1 VQHNENELNCSMVEF
16 IMKEEP
22 QMNIILTIL
31 SALGSFIVTNVD
43 DIFVLMLLFSQAR
56 AQAQSSNGGVANM
69 ESNGNSIYPRDIV
82 IGQYLG
88 FALLVLISLL
98 ATFGVTLIP
107 DQWVGLLGLI
117 PIYLGVK
124 LFIKGEDEDE
134 GNILSSLNKFN
145 KFYLSVAF
153 ITFANGGDNIGIYV
167 PFFSTLDNNQL
178 IITVVTFFI
187 MVAVWCFIGYRLARF
202 RYVSE
207 TLEKYGRWIIPIV
220 FIGLGIYIMVEN
232 ETFRAILSLVN

>member
-1 VQHNENELNCSMVEF
+1 
-16 IMKEEP
+16 
-22 QMNIILTIL
+22 MNLILTIL
-31 SALGSFIVTNVD
+31 SALGSFIVTNID
-43 DIFVLMLLFSQAR
+43 DIFVLMLLFSQASS
-56 AQAQSSNGGVANM
+56 QAKASNGRTVK
-69 ESNGNSIYPRDIV
+69 GNRIYPKDIV

-124 LFIKGEDEDE
+124 MFIKGEDEEE
-134 GNILSSLNKFN
+134 GAILSSLNKFN

-167 PFFSTLDNNQL
+167 SFFSTLNNNQL
-178 IITVVTFFI
+178 VITVVTFFI
-187 MVAVWCFIGYRLARF
+187 MVAVWCLIGYRLARF

-207 TLEKYGRWIIPIV
+207 TLEKYGRWVIPIV
-220 FIGLGIYIMVEN
+220 FIGLGFYIMAEN
-232 ETFRAILSLVN
+232 NIFSVLLQSFK

>member
-1 VQHNENELNCSMVEF
+1 
-16 IMKEEP
+16 
-22 QMNIILTIL
+22 MNLILTIL
-31 SALGSFIVTNVD
+31 SALGSFIVTNID
-43 DIFVLMLLFSQAR
+43 DIFVLMLLFSQASS
-56 AQAQSSNGGVANM
+56 QAKASNGRTVK
-69 ESNGNSIYPRDIV
+69 GNRIYPKDIV

-134 GNILSSLNKFN
+134 SAILSSLNKFN

-167 PFFSTLDNNQL
+167 PFFSTLNNNQL
-178 IITVVTFFI
+178 VITVVTFFI
-187 MVAVWCFIGYRLARF
+187 MVAVWCLIGYRLARF

-207 TLEKYGRWIIPIV
+207 TLEKYGRWVIPVV
-220 FIGLGIYIMVEN
+220 FIGLGFYIMAEN
-232 ETFRAILSLVN
+232 NIFSNLWSDFVNLNS

>member
-1 VQHNENELNCSMVEF
+1 
-16 IMKEEP
+16 
-22 QMNIILTIL
+22 MNLILTIL
-31 SALGSFIVTNVD
+31 SALGSFIVTNID
-43 DIFVLMLLFSQAR
+43 DIFVLMLLFSQASS
-56 AQAQSSNGGVANM
+56 QAKASNGRTVK
-69 ESNGNSIYPRDIV
+69 GNRIYPKDIV

-134 GNILSSLNKFN
+134 GAILSSLNKFN

-153 ITFANGGDNIGIYV
+153 ITFANGGDNIGIYL
-167 PFFSTLDNNQL
+167 PFFSTLNNNQL
-178 IITVVTFFI
+178 VITVVTFFI
-187 MVAVWCFIGYRLARF
+187 MVAVWCLIGYRLARF

-207 TLEKYGRWIIPIV
+207 TLEKYGRWVIPIV
-220 FIGLGIYIMVEN
+220 FIGLGFYIMAEN
-232 ETFRAILSLVN
+232 NIFSNLWSEFVNLNS

>member
-1 VQHNENELNCSMVEF
+1 
-16 IMKEEP
+16 
-22 QMNIILTIL
+22 MNLILTIL
-31 SALGSFIVTNVD
+31 SALGSFIVTNID
-43 DIFVLMLLFSQAR
+43 DIFVLMLLFSQASS
-56 AQAQSSNGGVANM
+56 QAKASNGRTVNM
-69 ESNGNSIYPRDIV
+69 QPKGNRIYPRDIV

-134 GNILSSLNKFN
+134 GAVLSSLNKFN

-167 PFFSTLDNNQL
+167 PFFSTLNNNQL
-178 IITVVTFFI
+178 VITVVTFFI
-187 MVAVWCFIGYRLARF
+187 MVAVWCLIGYRLARF

-207 TLEKYGRWIIPIV
+207 TLEKYGRWVIPIV
-220 FIGLGIYIMVEN
+220 FIGLGLYIMEEN
-232 ETFRAILSLVN
+232 NIFSNLWSHFVNLNS

>member
-1 VQHNENELNCSMVEF
+1 
-16 IMKEEP
+16 
-22 QMNIILTIL
+22 MNLILTIL
-31 SALGSFIVTNVD
+31 SALGSFIVTNID
-43 DIFVLMLLFSQAR
+43 DIFVLMLLFSQASS
-56 AQAQSSNGGVANM
+56 QAKASNGRTVK
-69 ESNGNSIYPRDIV
+69 GNRIYPKDIV

-134 GNILSSLNKFN
+134 GAILSSLNKFN

-153 ITFANGGDNIGIYV
+153 ITFANGGDNIGIYI
-167 PFFSTLDNNQL
+167 PFFSTLNNNQL
-178 IITVVTFFI
+178 VITVVTFFI
-187 MVAVWCFIGYRLARF
+187 MVAVWCLIGYRLARF

-207 TLEKYGRWIIPIV
+207 TLEKYGRWLIPIV
-220 FIGLGIYIMVEN
+220 FIGLGFYIMAEN
-232 ETFRAILSLVN
+232 NIFSNLWSDFVNLNS

>member
-1 VQHNENELNCSMVEF
+1 MEQF
-16 IMKEEP
+16 KKDFF
-22 QMNIILTIL
+22 MNLILTIL
-31 SALGSFIVTNVD
+31 SALVSFIVTNID
-43 DIFVLMLLFSQAR
+43 DIFVLMLLFSQASS
-56 AQAQSSNGGVANM
+56 QAKASNGRTVK
-69 ESNGNSIYPRDIV
+69 GNRIYPKDIV

-134 GNILSSLNKFN
+134 GAILSSLNKFN

-167 PFFSTLDNNQL
+167 PFFSTLNNNQL
-178 IITVVTFFI
+178 VITVVTFFI
-187 MVAVWCFIGYRLARF
+187 MVAVWCLIGYRLARV

-207 TLEKYGRWIIPIV
+207 TLEKYDRWVIPIV
-220 FIGLGIYIMVEN
+220 FIGLGFYIMAKN
-232 ETFRAILSLVN
+232 GTIQTLLNFI

>member
-1 VQHNENELNCSMVEF
+1 
-16 IMKEEP
+16 
-22 QMNIILTIL
+22 MNLILTIL
-31 SALGSFIVTNVD
+31 SALGSFIVTNID
-43 DIFVLMLLFSQAR
+43 DIFVLMLLFSQASS
-56 AQAQSSNGGVANM
+56 QAKASNGRTVK
-69 ESNGNSIYPRDIV
+69 GNRIYPKDIV

-124 LFIKGEDEDE
+124 MFIKGEDEEE
-134 GNILSSLNKFN
+134 GAILSSLNKFN

-167 PFFSTLDNNQL
+167 PFFSTLNNNQL
-178 IITVVTFFI
+178 VITVVTFFI
-187 MVAVWCFIGYRLARF
+187 MVAVWCLIGYRLARF

-207 TLEKYGRWIIPIV
+207 TLEKYGRWVIPIV
-220 FIGLGIYIMVEN
+220 FIGLGFYIMAEN
-232 ETFRAILSLVN
+232 NIFSFLLRSFK

>member
-1 VQHNENELNCSMVEF
+1 
-16 IMKEEP
+16 
-22 QMNIILTIL
+22 MNLMLTIL
-31 SALGSFIVTNVD
+31 SALGSFIVTNID
-43 DIFVLMLLFSQAR
+43 DIFVLMLLFSQASS
-56 AQAQSSNGGVANM
+56 QAKASNGRTVK
-69 ESNGNSIYPRDIV
+69 GNRIYPKDIV

-134 GNILSSLNKFN
+134 GAILSSLNKFN

-167 PFFSTLDNNQL
+167 PFFSTLNNNQL
-178 IITVVTFFI
+178 VITVVTFFI
-187 MVAVWCFIGYRLARF
+187 MVAVWCLIGYRLARF

-207 TLEKYGRWIIPIV
+207 TLEKYGRWVIPIV
-220 FIGLGIYIMVEN
+220 FIGLGFYIMAEN
-232 ETFRAILSLVN
+232 NIFSNLWSDFVNLNS

>member
-1 VQHNENELNCSMVEF
+1 
-16 IMKEEP
+16 
-22 QMNIILTIL
+22 MNLILTIP
-31 SALGSFIVTNVD
+31 SALGSFIVTNID
-43 DIFVLMLLFSQAR
+43 DIFVLMLLFSQASS
-56 AQAQSSNGGVANM
+56 QAKASNGRTVK
-69 ESNGNSIYPRDIV
+69 GNRIYPKDIV

-134 GNILSSLNKFN
+134 GAILSSLNKFN

-167 PFFSTLDNNQL
+167 PFFSTLNNNQL
-178 IITVVTFFI
+178 VITVVTFFI
-187 MVAVWCFIGYRLARF
+187 MVAVWCLIGYRLARF

-207 TLEKYGRWIIPIV
+207 TLEKYGRWVIPIV
-220 FIGLGIYIMVEN
+220 FIGLGFYIMAEN
-232 ETFRAILSLVN
+232 NIFSNLWSDFVNLNS

>member
-1 VQHNENELNCSMVEF
+1 M
-16 IMKEEP
+16 
-22 QMNIILTIL
+22 
-31 SALGSFIVTNVD
+31 
-43 DIFVLMLLFSQAR
+43 MLLFSQASS
-56 AQAQSSNGGVANM
+56 QAKASNGRTVNM
-69 ESNGNSIYPRDIV
+69 QPKGNRIYPRDIV

-134 GNILSSLNKFN
+134 GAVVSSLNKFN

-167 PFFSTLDNNQL
+167 PFFSTLNNNQL
-178 IITVVTFFI
+178 VITVVTFFI
-187 MVAVWCFIGYRLARF
+187 MVAVWCLIGYRLARF

-207 TLEKYGRWIIPIV
+207 TLEKYGRWVIPIV
-220 FIGLGIYIMVEN
+220 FIGLGLYIMEEN
-232 ETFRAILSLVN
+232 NIFSNLWSHFVNLNS

>member
-1 VQHNENELNCSMVEF
+1 
-16 IMKEEP
+16 
-22 QMNIILTIL
+22 MNLILTIL
-31 SALGSFIVTNVD
+31 SALGSFIVTNID
-43 DIFVLMLLFSQAR
+43 DIFVLMLLFSQASS
-56 AQAQSSNGGVANM
+56 QAKASNGRTVNM
-69 ESNGNSIYPRDIV
+69 QPKGNRIYPRDIV

-134 GNILSSLNKFN
+134 GAILSSLNSGRFN
-145 KFYLSVAF
+145 KLFMSIAF

-167 PFFSTLDNNQL
+167 PFFSTLNNNQL
-178 IITVVTFFI
+178 VITVITFFI
-187 MVAVWCFIGYRLARF
+187 MVAVWCLIGYRLARF

-207 TLEKYGRWIIPIV
+207 TLEKYGRWVIPIV
-220 FIGLGIYIMVEN
+220 FIGLGLYIMVEN
-232 ETFRAILSLVN
+232 NIFSNLWSHFVNLNS

>member
-1 VQHNENELNCSMVEF
+1 
-16 IMKEEP
+16 
-22 QMNIILTIL
+22 MNLILTIL
-31 SALGSFIVTNVD
+31 SALGSFIVTNID
-43 DIFVLMLLFSQAR
+43 DIFVLMLLFSQASS
-56 AQAQSSNGGVANM
+56 QAKASNGRTM
-69 ESNGNSIYPRDIV
+69 KGNRIYPKDIV

-134 GNILSSLNKFN
+134 GAILSSLNKFN

-153 ITFANGGDNIGIYV
+153 ITFANGGDNIGIYI
-167 PFFSTLDNNQL
+167 PFFSTLNNNQL
-178 IITVVTFFI
+178 VITVVTFFI
-187 MVAVWCFIGYRLARF
+187 MVAVWCLIGYRLARF

-207 TLEKYGRWIIPIV
+207 TLEKYGRWVIPIV
-220 FIGLGIYIMVEN
+220 FIGLGFYIMAEN
-232 ETFRAILSLVN
+232 NIFSNLWSDFVNLNS

>member
-1 VQHNENELNCSMVEF
+1 
-16 IMKEEP
+16 
-22 QMNIILTIL
+22 MNLILTIL
-31 SALGSFIVTNVD
+31 SALGSFIVTNID
-43 DIFVLMLLFSQAR
+43 DIFVLMLLFSQASS
-56 AQAQSSNGGVANM
+56 QAKASNGRTVK
-69 ESNGNSIYPRDIV
+69 GNRIYPKDIV

-134 GNILSSLNKFN
+134 GAILSSLNKFN

-153 ITFANGGDNIGIYV
+153 ITFANGGDNIGIYI
-167 PFFSTLDNNQL
+167 PFFSTLNNNQL
-178 IITVVTFFI
+178 VITVVTFFI
-187 MVAVWCFIGYRLARF
+187 MVAVWCLIGYRLARF

-207 TLEKYGRWIIPIV
+207 TLEKYGRWVIPIV
-220 FIGLGIYIMVEN
+220 FI
-232 ETFRAILSLVN
+232 

>member
-1 VQHNENELNCSMVEF
+1 MEQF
-16 IMKEEP
+16 KKDFF
-22 QMNIILTIL
+22 MNLILTIL
-31 SALGSFIVTNVD
+31 SALGSFIVTNID
-43 DIFVLMLLFSQAR
+43 DIFVLMLLFSQASS
-56 AQAQSSNGGVANM
+56 QAKASNGRTVK
-69 ESNGNSIYPRDIV
+69 GNRIYPKDIV

-134 GNILSSLNKFN
+134 GAILSSLNKFN

-167 PFFSTLDNNQL
+167 PFFSTLNNNQL
-178 IITVVTFFI
+178 VITVVTFFI
-187 MVAVWCFIGYRLARF
+187 MVAVWCLIGYRLARF

-207 TLEKYGRWIIPIV
+207 TLEKYGRWVIPIV
-220 FIGLGIYIMVEN
+220 FIGLGFYIMAEN
-232 ETFRAILSLVN
+232 NIFSNLWSDFVNLNS

>member
-1 VQHNENELNCSMVEF
+1 
-16 IMKEEP
+16 
-22 QMNIILTIL
+22 MNLMLTIL
-31 SALGSFIVTNVD
+31 SALGSFIVTNID
-43 DIFVLMLLFSQAR
+43 DIFVLMLLFSQASS
-56 AQAQSSNGGVANM
+56 QAKASNGRTVK
-69 ESNGNSIYPRDIV
+69 GNRIYPKDIV

-134 GNILSSLNKFN
+134 GAILSSLNKFN

-167 PFFSTLDNNQL
+167 PFFSTLNNNQL
-178 IITVVTFFI
+178 VITVVTFFI
-187 MVAVWCFIGYRLARF
+187 MVAVWCLIGYRLARV

-207 TLEKYGRWIIPIV
+207 TLEKYGRWVIPIV
-220 FIGLGIYIMVEN
+220 FIGLGFYIMAEN
-232 ETFRAILSLVN
+232 NIFSNLWSDFVNLNS

>member
-1 VQHNENELNCSMVEF
+1 
-16 IMKEEP
+16 
-22 QMNIILTIL
+22 MNLILTIL
-31 SALGSFIVTNVD
+31 SALGSFIVTNID
-43 DIFVLMLLFSQAR
+43 DIFVLMLLFSQASS
-56 AQAQSSNGGVANM
+56 QAKASNGRTVK
-69 ESNGNSIYPRDIV
+69 GNRIYPKDIV

-124 LFIKGEDEDE
+124 LFIKGEDEEE
-134 GNILSSLNKFN
+134 GAILSSLNKFN

-167 PFFSTLDNNQL
+167 PFFSTLNNNQL
-178 IITVVTFFI
+178 VITVVTFFI
-187 MVAVWCFIGYRLARF
+187 MVAVWCLIGYRLARF

-207 TLEKYGRWIIPIV
+207 TLEKYGRWVIPIV
-220 FIGLGIYIMVEN
+220 FIGLGFYIMAEN
-232 ETFRAILSLVN
+232 NIFSNLWSDLVNLNS

>member
-1 VQHNENELNCSMVEF
+1 
-16 IMKEEP
+16 
-22 QMNIILTIL
+22 MNLILTIL
-31 SALGSFIVTNVD
+31 SALVSFIVTNID
-43 DIFVLMLLFSQAR
+43 DIFVLMLLFSQASS
-56 AQAQSSNGGVANM
+56 QAKASNGRTVK
-69 ESNGNSIYPRDIV
+69 GNRIYSKDIV

-134 GNILSSLNKFN
+134 GAILSSLNKFN

-167 PFFSTLDNNQL
+167 PFFSTLNNNQL
-178 IITVVTFFI
+178 VITVVTFFI
-187 MVAVWCFIGYRLARF
+187 MVAGWCLIGYRLARV

-207 TLEKYGRWIIPIV
+207 TLEKYGRWVIPIV
-220 FIGLGIYIMVEN
+220 FIGLGFYIMAKN
-232 ETFRAILSLVN
+232 GTIQKRKSLNNTLSYLTWLLMMNKHCMK

>member
-1 VQHNENELNCSMVEF
+1 
-16 IMKEEP
+16 
-22 QMNIILTIL
+22 MNLILTIL
-31 SALGSFIVTNVD
+31 SALGSFIVTNID
-43 DIFVLMLLFSQAR
+43 DIFVLMLLFSQASS
-56 AQAQSSNGGVANM
+56 QAKASNGRTVNM
-69 ESNGNSIYPRDIV
+69 QPKGSRIYPKDIV

-107 DQWVGLLGLI
+107 DHWVGLLGLI

-124 LFIKGEDEDE
+124 LFIKGEDENE
-134 GNILSSLNKFN
+134 GAILSSLNKFN

-167 PFFSTLDNNQL
+167 PFFSTLNNNQL
-178 IITVVTFFI
+178 VITVVTFFI
-187 MVAVWCFIGYRLARF
+187 MVAVWCLIGYRLARF

-207 TLEKYGRWIIPIV
+207 TLEKYGRWVIPIV
-220 FIGLGIYIMVEN
+220 FIGLGLYIMAEN
-232 ETFRAILSLVN
+232 NIFSNLWSHFVNFENN

>member
-1 VQHNENELNCSMVEF
+1 
-16 IMKEEP
+16 
-22 QMNIILTIL
+22 MNLILTIL
-31 SALGSFIVTNVD
+31 SALVSFIVTNID
-43 DIFVLMLLFSQAR
+43 DIFVLMLLFSQASS
-56 AQAQSSNGGVANM
+56 QAKASNGRTVK
-69 ESNGNSIYPRDIV
+69 GNRIYPKDIV

-134 GNILSSLNKFN
+134 GAILSSLNKFN

-167 PFFSTLDNNQL
+167 PFFSTLNNNQL
-178 IITVVTFFI
+178 VITVVTFFI
-187 MVAVWCFIGYRLARF
+187 MVAGWCLIGYRLARV

-207 TLEKYGRWIIPIV
+207 TLEKYDRWVIPIV
-220 FIGLGIYIMVEN
+220 FIGLGFYIMAKN
-232 ETFRAILSLVN
+232 GTIQTLLNFI

>member
-1 VQHNENELNCSMVEF
+1 
-16 IMKEEP
+16 
-22 QMNIILTIL
+22 MNLILTIL
-31 SALGSFIVTNVD
+31 SALGSFIVTNID
-43 DIFVLMLLFSQAR
+43 DIFVLMLLFSQASS
-56 AQAQSSNGGVANM
+56 QAKASNGRTVK
-69 ESNGNSIYPRDIV
+69 GNRIYPKDIV

-134 GNILSSLNKFN
+134 GAIFSSLNKFN
-145 KFYLSVAF
+145 KFYLSVAS

-167 PFFSTLDNNQL
+167 PFFSTLNNNQL
-178 IITVVTFFI
+178 VITVVTFFI
-187 MVAVWCFIGYRLARF
+187 MVAVWCLIGYRLARF

-207 TLEKYGRWIIPIV
+207 TLEKYGRWVIPIV
-220 FIGLGIYIMVEN
+220 FIGLGFYIMAEN
-232 ETFRAILSLVN
+232 NIFSNLWSD

>member
-1 VQHNENELNCSMVEF
+1 
-16 IMKEEP
+16 
-22 QMNIILTIL
+22 MNLILTIL
-31 SALGSFIVTNVD
+31 YALGSFIVTNID
-43 DIFVLMLLFSQAR
+43 DIFVLMLLFSQASS
-56 AQAQSSNGGVANM
+56 QAKASNGSAVNM
-69 ESNGNSIYPRDIV
+69 QPMGNRIYPRDIV

-107 DQWVGLLGLI
+107 EEWVGLLGLI

-124 LFIKGEDEDE
+124 LFIKGEEEDE
-134 GNILSSLNKFN
+134 GAILSSLNKFN

-167 PFFSTLDNNQL
+167 PFFSTLNNNQL
-178 IITVVTFFI
+178 VITVVTFFI
-187 MVAVWCFIGYRLARF
+187 MVAVWCLIGYRLARF

-207 TLEKYGRWIIPIV
+207 TLEKYGRWVIPIV
-220 FIGLGIYIMVEN
+220 FIGLGIFIMLEN
-232 ETFRAILSLVN
+232 ETFSNMWSIFR

>member
-1 VQHNENELNCSMVEF
+1 
-16 IMKEEP
+16 
-22 QMNIILTIL
+22 MNLILTIL
-31 SALGSFIVTNVD
+31 SALGSFIVTNID
-43 DIFVLMLLFSQAR
+43 DIFVLMLLFSQASS
-56 AQAQSSNGGVANM
+56 QAKASNGRTVK
-69 ESNGNSIYPRDIV
+69 GNRIYPKDIV

-134 GNILSSLNKFN
+134 GAILSSLNKFN

-167 PFFSTLDNNQL
+167 PFFSNLNNNQL
-178 IITVVTFFI
+178 VITVVTFFI
-187 MVAVWCFIGYRLARF
+187 MVAVWCLIGYRLARF

-207 TLEKYGRWIIPIV
+207 TLEKYGRWVIPIV
-220 FIGLGIYIMVEN
+220 FIGLGFYIMAEN
-232 ETFRAILSLVN
+232 NIFSNLWSDFVNLNS

>member
-1 VQHNENELNCSMVEF
+1 MDQF
-16 IMKEEP
+16 KKDFF
-22 QMNIILTIL
+22 MNLILTIL
-31 SALGSFIVTNVD
+31 SALGSFIVTNID
-43 DIFVLMLLFSQAR
+43 DIFVLMLLFSQASS
-56 AQAQSSNGGVANM
+56 QAKASNGRTVK
-69 ESNGNSIYPRDIV
+69 GNRIYPKDIV

-134 GNILSSLNKFN
+134 GAILSSLNKFN
-145 KFYLSVAF
+145 KFYLSAAF

-167 PFFSTLDNNQL
+167 PFFSTLNNNQL
-178 IITVVTFFI
+178 VITVVTFFI
-187 MVAVWCFIGYRLARF
+187 MVAVWCLIGYRLARF

-207 TLEKYGRWIIPIV
+207 TLEKYGRWVIPIV
-220 FIGLGIYIMVEN
+220 FIGLGFYIMAEN
-232 ETFRAILSLVN
+232 NIFSNLWSDFVNLNS

>member
-1 VQHNENELNCSMVEF
+1 
-16 IMKEEP
+16 
-22 QMNIILTIL
+22 MNLILTIL
-31 SALGSFIVTNVD
+31 SALGSFIVTNID
-43 DIFVLMLLFSQAR
+43 DIFVLMLLFSQASS
-56 AQAQSSNGGVANM
+56 QAKASNGRTVK
-69 ESNGNSIYPRDIV
+69 GNRIYPKDIV

-134 GNILSSLNKFN
+134 GAILSSFNKFN

-167 PFFSTLDNNQL
+167 PFFSTLNNNQL
-178 IITVVTFFI
+178 VITVVTFFI
-187 MVAVWCFIGYRLARF
+187 MVAVWCLIGYRLARV

-207 TLEKYGRWIIPIV
+207 TLEKYGRWVIPIV
-220 FIGLGIYIMVEN
+220 FIGLGFYIMAEN
-232 ETFRAILSLVN
+232 NIFSNLWSDFVNLNS

>member
-1 VQHNENELNCSMVEF
+1 
-16 IMKEEP
+16 
-22 QMNIILTIL
+22 MNLILIIL
-31 SALGSFIVTNVD
+31 SALGSFIATNVD
-43 DIFVLMLLFSQAR
+43 DIFVLMLLFSQAK
-56 AQAQSSNGGVANM
+56 AQNQPSDGFTPNM
-69 ESNGNSIYPRDIV
+69 EMTGNRIYNRDIV

-88 FALLVLISLL
+88 FGILVLISLL

-134 GNILSSLNKFN
+134 GNILSNLSKFN

-167 PFFSTLDNNQL
+167 PFFSTLSFNQL
-178 IITVVTFFI
+178 VITVVTFFI
-187 MVAVWCFIGYRLARF
+187 MVAVWCFIGYRLAKF

-220 FIGLGIYIMVEN
+220 FVGLGIYIMLEN
-232 ETFRAILSLVN
+232 ETFSALLNLF

>member
-1 VQHNENELNCSMVEF
+1 
-16 IMKEEP
+16 
-22 QMNIILTIL
+22 MNLILTIL
-31 SALGSFIVTNVD
+31 SALGSFIVTNID
-43 DIFVLMLLFSQAR
+43 DIFVLMLLFSQASS
-56 AQAQSSNGGVANM
+56 QAKASNGRTVK
-69 ESNGNSIYPRDIV
+69 GNRIYPKDIV

-134 GNILSSLNKFN
+134 DAILSSLNKFN

-167 PFFSTLDNNQL
+167 PFFSTLNNNQL
-178 IITVVTFFI
+178 VITVVTFFI
-187 MVAVWCFIGYRLARF
+187 MVAVWCLIGYRLARF

-207 TLEKYGRWIIPIV
+207 TLEKYGRWVIPIV
-220 FIGLGIYIMVEN
+220 FIGLGFYIMAEN
-232 ETFRAILSLVN
+232 NIFSNLWSDFVNLNS

>member
-1 VQHNENELNCSMVEF
+1 
-16 IMKEEP
+16 
-22 QMNIILTIL
+22 MNLILTIL
-31 SALGSFIVTNVD
+31 SALGSFIVTNID
-43 DIFVLMLLFSQAR
+43 DIFVLMLLFSQASS
-56 AQAQSSNGGVANM
+56 QAKASNGRTVK
-69 ESNGNSIYPRDIV
+69 GNRIYPKDIV

-124 LFIKGEDEDE
+124 LFIKDEDEDE
-134 GNILSSLNKFN
+134 GAILSSLNKFN

-167 PFFSTLDNNQL
+167 PFFSTLNNNQL
-178 IITVVTFFI
+178 VITVVTFFI
-187 MVAVWCFIGYRLARF
+187 MVAVWCLIGYRLARV
-202 RYVSE
+202 RYVYE
-207 TLEKYGRWIIPIV
+207 TLEKYGRWVIPIV
-220 FIGLGIYIMVEN
+220 FIGLGFYIMAEN
-232 ETFRAILSLVN
+232 GSVAKF

>member
-1 VQHNENELNCSMVEF
+1 
-16 IMKEEP
+16 
-22 QMNIILTIL
+22 MNLILTIL
-31 SALGSFIVTNVD
+31 SALGSFIVTNID
-43 DIFVLMLLFSQAR
+43 DIFILMLLFSQASS
-56 AQAQSSNGGVANM
+56 QANASNGRTVK
-69 ESNGNSIYPRDIV
+69 GNRIYPKDII

-117 PIYLGVK
+117 PIYLGVT

-134 GNILSSLNKFN
+134 GAILSSLKKFS

-167 PFFSTLDNNQL
+167 PLFSTLNNNQL
-178 IITVVTFFI
+178 VITVVTFFI
-187 MVAVWCFIGYRLARF
+187 MVAVWCLIGYRLARF

-207 TLEKYGRWIIPIV
+207 TLEKYGRWVIPIV
-220 FIGLGIYIMVEN
+220 FIGLGFYIMAEN
-232 ETFRAILSLVN
+232 NIFSNLWSYFVDLNS

>member
-1 VQHNENELNCSMVEF
+1 
-16 IMKEEP
+16 
-22 QMNIILTIL
+22 MNLILTIL
-31 SALGSFIVTNVD
+31 SALGSFIVTNID
-43 DIFVLMLLFSQAR
+43 DIFVLMLLFSQASS
-56 AQAQSSNGGVANM
+56 QAKASNGRTVNM
-69 ESNGNSIYPRDIV
+69 QPKGSRIYPKDIV

-107 DQWVGLLGLI
+107 DHWVGLLGLI

-124 LFIKGEDEDE
+124 LFIKGEDENE
-134 GNILSSLNKFN
+134 GAILSSLNKFN

-167 PFFSTLDNNQL
+167 PFFSTLNNNQL
-178 IITVVTFFI
+178 VITVITFFI
-187 MVAVWCFIGYRLARF
+187 MVAVWCLIGYRLARF

-207 TLEKYGRWIIPIV
+207 TLEKYGRWVIPIV
-220 FIGLGIYIMVEN
+220 FIGLGLYIMAEN
-232 ETFRAILSLVN
+232 NIFSNLWSHFVNFENN

>member
-1 VQHNENELNCSMVEF
+1 
-16 IMKEEP
+16 
-22 QMNIILTIL
+22 MNLILTIL
-31 SALGSFIVTNVD
+31 SALGSFIVTNID
-43 DIFVLMLLFSQAR
+43 DIFVLMLLFSQASS
-56 AQAQSSNGGVANM
+56 QAKASNGRTVK
-69 ESNGNSIYPRDIV
+69 GNRIYPKDIV

-124 LFIKGEDEDE
+124 MFIKGEDEEE
-134 GNILSSLNKFN
+134 GAILSSLNKFN

-167 PFFSTLDNNQL
+167 PFFSTLNNNQL
-178 IITVVTFFI
+178 VITVVTFFI
-187 MVAVWCFIGYRLARF
+187 MVAVWCLIGYRLARF

-207 TLEKYGRWIIPIV
+207 TLEKYGRWVIPIV
-220 FIGLGIYIMVEN
+220 FIGLGFYIMAEN
-232 ETFRAILSLVN
+232 NIFSNLWSDFVNLNS

>member
-1 VQHNENELNCSMVEF
+1 
-16 IMKEEP
+16 
-22 QMNIILTIL
+22 MNLILTIL
-31 SALGSFIVTNVD
+31 SALGSFIVTNID
-43 DIFVLMLLFSQAR
+43 DIFVLMLLFSQASS
-56 AQAQSSNGGVANM
+56 QAKASNGRTVK
-69 ESNGNSIYPRDIV
+69 GNRIYPKDIV

-124 LFIKGEDEDE
+124 LFIKCEDEDE
-134 GNILSSLNKFN
+134 GAILSSLNKFN

-167 PFFSTLDNNQL
+167 PFFSTLNNNQL
-178 IITVVTFFI
+178 VITVVTFFI
-187 MVAVWCFIGYRLARF
+187 MVAVWCLIGYRLARV

-207 TLEKYGRWIIPIV
+207 TLEKYGRWVIPIV
-220 FIGLGIYIMVEN
+220 FIGLGFYIMAEN
-232 ETFRAILSLVN
+232 GSVAKF